1 MPETRFNCSGTPL
14 ESLCYSMIMKNGWVR
29 KRKNKELGNQ
39 QPSSEQE
46 KAQRLS
52 EKSRD
57 KCLEMGGPVKVKI

>member
-1 MPETRFNCSGTPL
+1 MDEC
-14 ESLCYSMIMKNGWVR
+14 ESE
-29 KRKNKELGNQ
+29 KNKELGNQ

>member
-1 MPETRFNCSGTPL
+1 MDEC
-14 ESLCYSMIMKNGWVR
+14 ESK
-29 KRKNKELGNQ
+29 KNKELGNQ

-57 KCLEMGGPVKVKI
+57 KCLEMGGPVKGEDIVFSYVKA